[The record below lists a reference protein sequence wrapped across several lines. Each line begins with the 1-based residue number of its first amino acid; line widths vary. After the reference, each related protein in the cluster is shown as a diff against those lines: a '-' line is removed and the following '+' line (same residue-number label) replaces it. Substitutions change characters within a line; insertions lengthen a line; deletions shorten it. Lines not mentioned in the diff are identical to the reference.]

1 MKRVLDFAYRIQ
13 KWLWKLLRPRT
24 RGVKVMLFNGAGEII
39 LIRNSYGRSDLF
51 VLPGGGVRP
60 WEGPGPAAR
69 REVREELGC
78 EVERLAPV
86 SIHYS
91 AAEGK
96 RDTIHLF
103 TALVSGRPRED
114 RFEVE
119 EALFFPLDSLPE
131 NLSEATRRRIEEHEG
146 HRERDGAW

>member
-1 MKRVLDFAYRIQ
+1 MKRALDFAYRTQ
-13 KWLWKLLRPRT
+13 KRLWKLLRPRT
-24 RGVKVMLFNGAGEII
+24 RGVKVMLFNGAGDVL

-60 WEGPGPAAR
+60 WEDLEPAAR

-78 EVERLAPV
+78 EVEQLAPV
-86 SIHYS
+86 STHYS
-91 AAEGK
+91 TAEGK

-103 TALVSGRPRED
+103 SGLVLGRPRAD

-119 EALFFPLDSLPE
+119 EADFFPFDALPP
-131 NLSEATRRRIEEHEG
+131 NLSEATRRRIEEHRG
-146 HRERDGAW
+146 QRERDGAW